1 MKALKRHAGNLNLVG
16 GLLCLDFVNTV
27 DWRGREN
34 PVEFLNEYGDI
45 VRWSRHAGVLK
56 PNEVKQLN
64 QAALK
69 NPLKAETVLNYA
81 ISLRETLYRIF
92 TSLFKEKAP
101 KNKDLTMFNEALSQ
115 TMAQMKI
122 IRTNSGFSWKSCSPK
137 DNMNKLLVPIVR
149 SAVDLLVSDQS
160 KRIKRCADSGCNW
173 LFLDTS
179 RNRSRRWC
187 DMTDCGNRE
196 KASRFYKRKQNTIN
210 TSTPRKQPPGISRIE
225 NFKI

>member
-1 MKALKRHAGNLNLVG
+1 MNAPKRHAENLNLVG

-45 VRWSRHAGVLK
+45 VRWSQHAGVLK
-56 PNEVKQLN
+56 PKEVKQLI
-64 QAALK
+64 QAASK

-92 TSLFKEKAP
+92 NSLFEEKAP
-101 KNKDLTMFNEALSQ
+101 KNKDLTIFNEALSKS
-115 TMAQMKI
+115 MVQMKI
-122 IRTNSGFSWKSCSPK
+122 IRTNSGFSWQSCSPK
-137 DNMNKLLVPIVR
+137 DSMDRLLVPIVR
-149 SAVDLLVSDQS
+149 SAADLLVSDQS
-160 KRIKRCADSGCNW
+160 NRIKRCADSGCSW

-187 DMTDCGNRE
+187 DMTDCGNRA
-196 KASRFYKRKQNTIN
+196 KASRFYRRKQNTIN
-210 TSTPRKQPPGISRIE
+210 TSTPR
-225 NFKI
+225 

>member
-1 MKALKRHAGNLNLVG
+1 MNAPKRHAENLNLVG

-45 VRWSRHAGVLK
+45 VRWSQHAGVLK
-56 PNEVKQLN
+56 PKEVKQLI
-64 QAALK
+64 QAASK

-92 TSLFKEKAP
+92 NSLFEEKAP
-101 KNKDLTMFNEALSQ
+101 KNKDLTIFNEALSKS
-115 TMAQMKI
+115 MVQMKI
-122 IRTNSGFSWKSCSPK
+122 IRTNSGFSWQSCSPK
-137 DNMNKLLVPIVR
+137 DNMDRFLVPIVR
-149 SAVDLLVSDQS
+149 SAADLLVSES
-160 KRIKRCADSGCNW
+160 LTRVKRCTDSYCGW

-187 DMTDCGNRE
+187 DMTDCGNRA
-196 KASRFYKRKQNTIN
+196 KANRFYKRKQNTIN
-210 TSTPRKQPPGISRIE
+210 TSMPHKQPP
-225 NFKI
+225 